1 LTALHGRSQTVLG
14 SPPHAINLPGSP
26 QSSCTVG
33 VCLCAATLDRVHH
46 PSVHLTLAGRPST
59 LLPSARLAV
68 YGRPVPCVREQSMCR
83 VEVNERALR
92 QGRWGPPFFSP
103 PICRFRITRA
113 YSVSSS
119 LSRPHCRCITR
130 PFSPLAL
137 RRSVAGLPRRR
148 HRRQHQ
154 PPRGRPR
161 LGHTHQCSGTL
172 PVCLTALCGPT
183 ASRTAAWKGSPQAY
197 LPRA

>member
-1 LTALHGRSQTVLG
+1 MNAT
-14 SPPHAINLPGSP
+14 SPPHAISLPGSP
-26 QSSCTVG
+26 QSSCTAG

-46 PSVHLTLAGRPST
+46 PNVHLTLAGRPST

-68 YGRPVPCVREQSMCR
+68 YGRPLPCVREQSMCR

-92 QGRWGPPFFSP
+92 QGRWGPPFFSHP
-103 PICRFRITRA
+103 YVDFASQEHTVCPHLYR
-113 YSVSSS
+113 VSSS

-137 RRSVAGLPRRR
+137 RRSVAGLPLRR
-148 HRRQHQ
+148 HRRQHH

-183 ASRTAAWKGSPQAY
+183 ASRTAAQKGSPQA
-197 LPRA
+197 